1 MSRNGDNQSQI
12 HENAVAERVL
22 VTSKPFKLKQCL
34 ILALV
39 ALVVSL
45 GLSTTVG
52 FTQGGHAALP
62 AFGADG
68 KPFPSLAP
76 MLEQVSPSVVNIAT
90 YANVKAANPLF
101 DDPYFRRFFNVPDSR
116 RSYRRTKS
124 AGSGVVVDAKRG
136 YIITN
141 NHVIDRADEITV
153 GLSDGRTLTAVLVG
167 KDPKVDLAVLKVPAE
182 ALTELEFA
190 DSSRVLVGDF
200 VVAIGNPFGFNQ
212 TVTSGIV
219 SALGRSGLRQA
230 NFEDYI
236 QTDASINPGNSGGAL
251 VDLGGN
257 LVGINTAI
265 YAPSGGNIGIGFAI
279 PANMVLSIMNE
290 LIEHGRV
297 RRGYVGLTVEPLN
310 VELAKAFEVSQR
322 DGVVV
327 VEVQPGGAADSA
339 GLMAGDIIT
348 RVGKKEVMQVSDYH
362 SQTAVMVVGDKV
374 KLDLLRNGRKKRVI
388 MLITDS
394 SDSVVDGG
402 RIDPRFAGTQLQ
414 NFAEEGGDVDEGV
427 GVLVTEVEQ
436 SSPAWRYGLRSGD
449 LLVGANRSST
459 RNLAELSESIR
470 RGLPVSL
477 QIYRNGEYG
486 RITLR

>member
-1 MSRNGDNQSQI
+1 MEKVGLLGNLLNIKSNVLATLMLAG
-12 HENAVAERVL
+12 AVL
-22 VTSKPFKLKQCL
+22 
-34 ILALV
+34 LA
-39 ALVVSL
+39 VSL
-45 GLSTTVG
+45 APSHLA
-52 FTQGGHAALP
+52 QAALP
-62 AFGADG
+62 SVDADG

-76 MLEQVSPSVVNIAT
+76 MLQQVSPSVVNIAT
-90 YANVKAANPLF
+90 YANVKVANPLF

-116 RSYRRTKS
+116 RNIRRTRS
-124 AGSGVVVDAKRG
+124 AGSGVVVDARRG

-153 GLSDGRTLTAVLVG
+153 GLSDGRTLTAELVG

-190 DSSRVLVGDF
+190 DSSQVSVGDF

-219 SALGRSGLRQA
+219 SALGRSGLRTA
-230 NFEDYI
+230 SFEDYI

-265 YAPSGGNIGIGFAI
+265 YAPSGGNVGIGFAI
-279 PANMVLSIMNE
+279 PANMVRSIMRE
-290 LIEHGRV
+290 LIKHGRV
-297 RRGYVGLTVEPLN
+297 RRGYVGLSVEPLN

-327 VEVQPGGAADSA
+327 VEVQPGGAADMA
-339 GLMAGDIIT
+339 GLQPGDIIT
-348 RVGKKEVMQVSDYH
+348 KVGKKDVMQVSDYH
-362 SQTAVMVVGDKV
+362 SQTAIMVVGDKV
-374 KLDLLRNGRKKRVI
+374 NLDLLRNGREKRVTMRI
-388 MLITDS
+388 AES
-394 SDSVVDGG
+394 SESVVEGA
-402 RIDPRFAGTQLQ
+402 RIDPRFSGTQLQ
-414 NFAEEGGDVDEGV
+414 NFAEEGDDVEDGV

-449 LLVGANRSST
+449 LVVGVDNRGT

-470 RGLPVSL
+470 RGQPVSL
-477 QIYRNGEYG
+477 QVYRNGQYG

>member
-1 MSRNGDNQSQI
+1 MSAIPIKFSSR
-12 HENAVAERVL
+12 A
-22 VTSKPFKLKQCL
+22 FW
-34 ILALV
+34 ALCCF
-39 ALVVSL
+39 ACLVVASSVAYT
-45 GLSTTVG
+45 GAS
-52 FTQGGHAALP
+52 HAALP
-62 AFGADG
+62 ALDSQG

-76 MLEQVSPSVVNIAT
+76 MLKKASPSVVNIAT
-90 YANVKAANPLF
+90 YANVQVANPLF
-101 DDPYFRRFFNVPDSR
+101 DDPYFRRFFNVPDRR

-124 AGSGVVVDAKRG
+124 AGSGVVVDARRG

-153 GLSDGRTLTAVLVG
+153 GLSDGRTLTAELVG

-182 ALTELEFA
+182 SLTELDFA
-190 DSSRVLVGDF
+190 DSSGVEVGDF

-265 YAPSGGNIGIGFAI
+265 YAPTGSNVGIGFAI
-279 PANMVLSIMNE
+279 PANMVRSIMNE

-297 RRGYVGLTVEPLN
+297 RRGYVGLSVEPLN
-310 VELAKAFEVSQR
+310 VELAKAFDVSQR

-327 VEVQPGGAADSA
+327 VEVQPGGAADRA
-339 GLMAGDIIT
+339 GLVPGDIIT
-348 RVGKKEVMQVSDYH
+348 RVGKKEVMQVSDYY
-362 SQTAVMVVGDKV
+362 SQTAVMVVGDKIG
-374 KLDLLRNGRKKRVI
+374 LELLRNGRKKRVT
-388 MLITDS
+388 MRITNS
-394 SDSVVDGG
+394 SESVVDGG
-402 RIDPRFAGTQLQ
+402 RIDSRFSGTQLQ
-414 NFAEEGGDVDEGV
+414 NFAEEGDDVDAGV
-427 GVLVTEVEQ
+427 GVLITEVAD

-449 LLVGANRSST
+449 LVVGANRRGT

-470 RGLPVSL
+470 RGQPILL
-477 QIYRNGEYG
+477 QVYRNGEYG
-486 RITLR
+486 MITLR

>member
-1 MSRNGDNQSQI
+1 MRSKILKYKRNVFTSLG
-12 HENAVAERVL
+12 VA
-22 VTSKPFKLKQCL
+22 
-34 ILALV
+34 ALG
-39 ALVVSL
+39 LVVF
-45 GLSTTVG
+45 LSIPL
-52 FTQGGHAALP
+52 TQSGQAALP
-62 AFGADG
+62 ALTAAGQ
-68 KPFPSLAP
+68 PFPSLAP
-76 MLEQVSPSVVNIAT
+76 MLQKVSPSVVNIAT

-124 AGSGVVVDAKRG
+124 AGSGVVVDARQG
-136 YIITN
+136 YIVTN

-153 GLSDGRTLTAVLVG
+153 GLSDGRTLTAELVG

-190 DSSRVLVGDF
+190 DSGLVSVGDF

-279 PANMVLSIMNE
+279 PANMVRSIMRE

-339 GLMAGDIIT
+339 GLMPGDIIT

-374 KLDLLRNGRKKRVI
+374 KLELLREGRKKRVTMRI
-388 MLITDS
+388 VDS
-394 SDSVVDGG
+394 SESVVDGG
-402 RIDPRFAGTQLQ
+402 RIDPRFGGTQLQ
-414 NFAEEGGDVDEGV
+414 NFAEEGDDVEEGV
-427 GVLVTEVEQ
+427 GVLVTEVAD

-449 LLVGANRSST
+449 LVVGVNRRGT
-459 RNLAELSESIR
+459 RNLAELSEAIR
-470 RGLPVSL
+470 RGRPIQL
-477 QIYRNGEYG
+477 QVYRNGEYG

>member
-1 MSRNGDNQSQI
+1 LSFN
-12 HENAVAERVL
+12 L
-22 VTSKPFKLKQCL
+22 LK
-34 ILALV
+34 IKNKFV
-39 ALVVSL
+39 L
-45 GLSTTVG
+45 GLAFFGAAMLTLSLSV
-52 FTQGGHAALP
+52 TQPGQAALP
-62 AFGADG
+62 VVDASGQ
-68 KPFPSLAP
+68 PFPSLAP
-76 MLEQVSPSVVNIAT
+76 MLQQVSPSVVNIAT
-90 YANVKAANPLF
+90 YANVKVANPLF

-116 RSYRRTKS
+116 RSIRRTKS
-124 AGSGVVVDAKRG
+124 AGSGVVVDARRG
-136 YIITN
+136 YIVTN

-153 GLSDGRTLTAVLVG
+153 GLSDGRTLTAELVG
-167 KDPKVDLAVLKVPAE
+167 KDPKVDLAVLKVSAE

-190 DSSRVLVGDF
+190 DSSKVSVGDF

-219 SALGRSGLRQA
+219 SALGRSGLRTA
-230 NFEDYI
+230 SFEDYI

-265 YAPSGGNIGIGFAI
+265 YAPTGGNVGIGFAI
-279 PANMVLSIMNE
+279 PANMVRAIMRE

-297 RRGYVGLTVEPLN
+297 RRGYLGLSVEPLN

-327 VEVQPGGAADSA
+327 VEVQPGGAADTA
-339 GLMAGDIIT
+339 GLIPGDIIT

-374 KLDLLRNGRKKRVI
+374 QLDLLRNGKKKRVTMRI
-388 MLITDS
+388 AES
-394 SDSVVDGG
+394 SESVVDGA
-402 RIDPRFAGTQLQ
+402 RIDPRFSGTQLQ
-414 NFAEEGGDVDEGV
+414 NFAEEGDDVEEGV
-427 GVLVTEVEQ
+427 GVLVTEVEK

-449 LLVGANRSST
+449 LVVGVNRKGT

-470 RGLPVSL
+470 RGQPVLL
-477 QIYRNGEYG
+477 QVYRNGEYG